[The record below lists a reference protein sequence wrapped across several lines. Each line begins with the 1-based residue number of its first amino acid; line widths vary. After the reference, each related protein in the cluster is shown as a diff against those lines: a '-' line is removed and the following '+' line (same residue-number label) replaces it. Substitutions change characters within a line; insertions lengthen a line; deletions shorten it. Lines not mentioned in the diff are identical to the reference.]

1 MDADIMAREGRKEE
15 QLQLEAART
24 VEWLL
29 GFMWFEIEDGSAE
42 ERVLYALYSAQELR
56 VVRLEAQS

>member
-1 MDADIMAREGRKEE
+1 MIRAIDGKPANGM
-15 QLQLEAART
+15 QLEAART

-42 ERVLYALYSAQELR
+42 ERALYALYAAQELR
-56 VVRLEAQS
+56 VVRLERLA